1 MLFTAC
7 GYKNTQ
13 MPETTIN
20 QPAPPGFDAVPVSGS
35 AETAPAGAAAVDGA
49 LTGAPDLTGNRLVCL
64 YVSSRAGGLAI
75 DANLN
80 PDGRCNF
87 NCAYCD
93 VDRSQLSRE
102 PVVDV
107 ARLAAEL
114 RAMLA
119 LVHSDRM
126 QEQAGFQNLPLELR
140 RLRLVALSGDGEPTL
155 SPVFCEAVETVVHVR
170 ALGGWPFFKL
180 VLLTNASALDQP
192 RVQRGLRHFTRQDEI
207 WAKLD
212 AGTQAFFERINRAPD
227 TLAHI
232 LRNILRV
239 AKERPVVIQSLFARM
254 RGQNP
259 PAHEVLEY
267 VARLQE
273 LQAAGAQISSVQ
285 IYSAN
290 QATPNS
296 ECTHLSLA
304 ALSGI
309 ARQVREGTGLQ
320 VTVH

>member
-1 MLFTAC
+1 
-7 GYKNTQ
+7 
-13 MPETTIN
+13 MPAATIN
-20 QPAPPGFDAVPVSGS
+20 QHPLPDTGAVPDPAS
-35 AETAPAGAAAVDGA
+35 ADPAAAGAATVAGPVTVPVDFLGSH
-49 LTGAPDLTGNRLVCL
+49 LVCL
-64 YVSSRAGGLAI
+64 AVSSRAGGLAI
-75 DANLN
+75 DVNLN

-87 NCAYCD
+87 NCTYCD
-93 VDRSQLSRE
+93 VDRSQVARE

-107 ARLAAEL
+107 NRLAEEL
-114 RAMLA
+114 REMLA
-119 LVHSDRM
+119 LVHSDRI
-126 QEQAGFQNLPLELR
+126 QQQAGFQNLPPELR

-155 SPVFCEAVETVVHVR
+155 SPVFCEAVETMVHLR

-180 VLLTNASALDQP
+180 VLVTNASALDQP
-192 RVQRGLRHFTRQDEI
+192 RVQQGLQHFTRQDEI
-207 WAKLD
+207 WTKLD

-259 PAHEVLEY
+259 PAHEVQEY
-267 VARLQE
+267 ISCLHE

-290 QATPNS
+290 RPAPNS

-304 ALSGI
+304 VLSDI
-309 ARQVREGTGLQ
+309 ARQVRAATGLG

>member
-1 MLFTAC
+1 M
-7 GYKNTQ
+7 
-13 MPETTIN
+13 IN
-20 QPAPPGFDAVPVSGS
+20 HQPPPDTGS
-35 AETAPAGAAAVDGA
+35 
-49 LTGAPDLTGNRLVCL
+49 APDLAGVGPAATGVAAVAGPLSGPQDFLGSRLVSL

-75 DANLN
+75 DVNLN

-87 NCAYCD
+87 NCTYCD
-93 VDRSQLSRE
+93 VDRSQLSRDTA
-102 PVVDV
+102 VDV
-107 ARLAAEL
+107 NRLAVEL
-114 RAMLA
+114 RETLA
-119 LVHSDRM
+119 VVHSDRI
-126 QEQAGFQNLPLELR
+126 QQQAGFQNLPPDLR

-155 SPVFCEAVETVVHVR
+155 SPMFCEAVETVVHVR

-180 VLLTNASALDQP
+180 VLGTNASALDQP
-192 RVQRGLRHFTRQDEI
+192 RVQQGLQHFTRQDEI

-212 AGTQAFFERINRAPD
+212 AGTQAFFERINRASD
-227 TLAHI
+227 TLDHI

-239 AKERPVVIQSLFARM
+239 AKERPVVIESLFARV

-259 PAHEVLEY
+259 PPHEVLQY
-267 VARLQE
+267 IARLQE

-290 QATPNS
+290 RPTPNS
-296 ECTHLSLA
+296 ECTHLSLP

-309 ARQVREGTGLQ
+309 AQQVRAGTGLR